1 MYSFICLPPD
11 EQAVMILVK
20 RGNYRESRHFQLETY
35 LISSGC
41 LSLFGLI
48 IIIHLLSKLRFKQ
61 MFIVVGCC

>member
-1 MYSFICLPPD
+1 MYSFVCLPPD

-20 RGNYRESRHFQLETY
+20 RGNYRESRHFPLKTY

-48 IIIHLLSKLRFKQ
+48 IIVLLLSKLRFKQ